1 MSVSAR
7 IKELNKRMSQKL
19 TARGVE
25 ASETETMTSL
35 INKIDSL
42 PTGQSDIDFS
52 SFTDW
57 RHFSYYN
64 NRNTLVAKLK
74 YSDTSK
80 GIEFGGM
87 FNGCSKLTTIPQ
99 LDTSKGTNFYTMF
112 YGCSGLT
119 TIPQLDTSNGTNFGN
134 MFYGCSGLTTI
145 PQLDTSKGIEFGG
158 MFNGC
163 SGLTTIPQL
172 DTSNGTNFSN
182 MFNGCSGL
190 TTIPQLDTS
199 KGTGFGNMF
208 YGCSALTNLT
218 IAGSINTS
226 GMNLKSA
233 TKLSKA
239 SITSVVNALSASAS
253 GKSIT
258 FSKTAIDSAF
268 ETSSGAADGST
279 SDEWL
284 NLIATKSNW
293 TISLI

>member
-25 ASETETMTSL
+25 ASETETTTSL

-57 RHFSYYN
+57 RYFSYYN

-74 YSDTSK
+74 YSDTS
-80 GIEFGGM
+80 
-87 FNGCSKLTTIPQ
+87 
-99 LDTSKGTNFYTMF
+99 
-112 YGCSGLT
+112 
-119 TIPQLDTSNGTNFGN
+119 NGTKFGN

-172 DTSNGTNFSN
+172 DTSNDTNFSN

-199 KGTGFGNMF
+199 KGTGFGGMF

>member
-7 IKELNKRMSQKL
+7 IKELNKRLAQKL
-19 TARGVE
+19 TAKGVE

-35 INKIDSL
+35 INKIDNL

-52 SFTDW
+52 SLTEW
-57 RHFSYYN
+57 QYFSYYN

-74 YSDTSK
+74 YSDTS
-80 GIEFGGM
+80 
-87 FNGCSKLTTIPQ
+87 
-99 LDTSKGTNFYTMF
+99 
-112 YGCSGLT
+112 
-119 TIPQLDTSNGTNFGN
+119 
-134 MFYGCSGLTTI
+134 
-145 PQLDTSKGIEFGG
+145 
-158 MFNGC
+158 
-163 SGLTTIPQL
+163 
-172 DTSNGTNFSN
+172 NGTNFSN
-182 MFNGCSGL
+182 MFYS
-190 TTIPQLDTS
+190 
-199 KGTGFGNMF
+199 
-208 YGCSALTNLT
+208 CSALTNLT

-268 ETSSGAADGST
+268 ETSSGAADGSP

>member
-1 MSVSAR
+1 
-7 IKELNKRMSQKL
+7 
-19 TARGVE
+19 
-25 ASETETMTSL
+25 
-35 INKIDSL
+35 
-42 PTGQSDIDFS
+42 
-52 SFTDW
+52 
-57 RHFSYYN
+57 
-64 NRNTLVAKLK
+64 
-74 YSDTSK
+74 
-80 GIEFGGM
+80 M

-99 LDTSKGTNFYTMF
+99 LDTS
-112 YGCSGLT
+112 
-119 TIPQLDTSNGTNFGN
+119 NGTN
-134 MFYGCSGLTTI
+134 
-145 PQLDTSKGIEFGG
+145 
-158 MFNGC
+158 
-163 SGLTTIPQL
+163 
-172 DTSNGTNFSN
+172 
-182 MFNGCSGL
+182 
-190 TTIPQLDTS
+190 
-199 KGTGFGNMF
+199 FGNMF

>member
-1 MSVSAR
+1 
-7 IKELNKRMSQKL
+7 
-19 TARGVE
+19 
-25 ASETETMTSL
+25 
-35 INKIDSL
+35 
-42 PTGQSDIDFS
+42 
-52 SFTDW
+52 
-57 RHFSYYN
+57 
-64 NRNTLVAKLK
+64 
-74 YSDTSK
+74 
-80 GIEFGGM
+80 M

-99 LDTSKGTNFYTMF
+99 LDTSKG
-112 YGCSGLT
+112 
-119 TIPQLDTSNGTNFGN
+119 
-134 MFYGCSGLTTI
+134 
-145 PQLDTSKGIEFGG
+145 IE
-158 MFNGC
+158 
-163 SGLTTIPQL
+163 
-172 DTSNGTNFSN
+172 
-182 MFNGCSGL
+182 
-190 TTIPQLDTS
+190 
-199 KGTGFGNMF
+199 FGNMF

-226 GMNLKSA
+226 EMNLKSA

>member
-7 IKELNKRMSQKL
+7 IKELNKRLAQKL
-19 TARGVE
+19 TAKGVE

-35 INKIDSL
+35 INKIDNL

-52 SFTDW
+52 SLTEW
-57 RHFSYYN
+57 QYFSYYN

-74 YSDTSK
+74 YSDTS
-80 GIEFGGM
+80 
-87 FNGCSKLTTIPQ
+87 
-99 LDTSKGTNFYTMF
+99 
-112 YGCSGLT
+112 
-119 TIPQLDTSNGTNFGN
+119 NGTNFSN
-134 MFYGCSGLTTI
+134 MFYSCSGLTTI
-145 PQLDTSKGIEFGG
+145 PQLDTSKGTGFGS

-163 SGLTTIPQL
+163 SKLTTIPQL

-182 MFNGCSGL
+182 MFYS
-190 TTIPQLDTS
+190 
-199 KGTGFGNMF
+199 
-208 YGCSALTNLT
+208 CSALTNLT

-233 TKLSKA
+233 TKLSKS

-258 FSKTAIDSAF
+258 FSKTAVNNAF
-268 ETSSGAADGST
+268 EISSGAADGST